1 MTTERV
7 YKFSDTD
14 IKLLKEVIYNPC
26 NECHSTCVDCSD
38 YRKHRVA
45 VATAIQEGMSVIV
58 NSIEVIDEMKQDII
72 RKKKTIQN
80 IFNELPQEVQELL
93 IKQNKEKM

>member
-26 NECHSTCVDCSD
+26 NECHSTCVDCPD

-45 VATAIQEGMSVIV
+45 VTTAIQEGMSAIV

-93 IKQNKEKM
+93 IKQNKEKI

>member
-1 MTTERV
+1 MTIERV

-26 NECHSTCVDCSD
+26 NECHSTCVDCLD

-45 VATAIQEGMSVIV
+45 VAAAIQEGMSAIV

-93 IKQNKEKM
+93 IKQNKEA